1 MKNIQPRIV
10 FFNGVE
16 TNATKFNLQIIND
29 NLLNSAVFYY
39 QLFDDNTTPLISGN
53 LTMSEPDYNVWGST
67 ADINLAAY
75 QWAATQLNITLA

>member
-39 QLFDDNTTPLISGN
+39 QLFDNNTTPLISGN
-53 LTMSEPDYNVWGST
+53 LTMTNPDYDLWNGVS
-67 ADINLAAY
+67 DINYSAY
-75 QWAATQLNITLA
+75 QWAASKLNITLA